1 MYLHNSDIIFSESH
15 DCCNDKTANNPKCF
29 TIPIPYRDRFYSWV
43 NLTAT
48 CLNFVRS
55 TPVCQ
60 RSVRQQLNEL
70 TAFIDGSTVYGS
82 DEENA
87 SVLRTY
93 NDGLLVSNTI
103 TNEPPTREQLN
114 LRPNRQSAR
123 HDILEYKSKPELK
136 NQSSTIALG
145 WEFII

>member
-1 MYLHNSDIIFSESH
+1 M
-15 DCCNDKTANNPKCF
+15 
-29 TIPIPYRDRFYSWV
+29 
-43 NLTAT
+43 
-48 CLNFVRS
+48 
-55 TPVCQ
+55 CQ

-114 LRPNRQSAR
+114 LRPNRQSASR
-123 HDILEYKSKPELK
+123 DILE
-136 NQSSTIALG
+136 
-145 WEFII
+145 